1 MILHFCGL
9 LILSVLGT
17 RTLGITFGGSSGI
30 PLTGKNNTLLVEGVS
45 LLGGKIF
52 EHLVL
57 SLVKS
62 RERLRPSMLTGRQ
75 LALVRPNQR

>member
-1 MILHFCGL
+1 MLLHCCGR

-17 RTLGITFGGSSGI
+17 RTLGITFGGSSRI

-62 RERLRPSMLTGRQ
+62 RERLRPSIVLERR
-75 LALVRPNQR
+75 LALFSG